1 MLHAYGGGRLKRP
14 ENQGPLCHRTNVG
27 AVHRRRSTR
36 LRRAIARGV
45 TCSDFRVSLL
55 IAHNHL
61 LSAHLQ
67 CSSQATTMSRGAQAQ
82 SEHGAHPCGL
92 RFPQGAAQ
100 QKLTSMID
108 TGHVPMRHVPG

>member
-1 MLHAYGGGRLKRP
+1 MRKTGEHFVIERMSAPSVGV
-14 ENQGPLCHRTNVG
+14 GPRGC
-27 AVHRRRSTR
+27 AAR
-36 LRRAIARGV
+36 LRSDCRAPI
-45 TCSDFRVSLL
+45 FRVSLL

-67 CSSQATTMSRGAQAQ
+67 CSSHATTMSRGAQAQ